1 MRGTWGDR
9 ESRKGAPRELR
20 TFGGVQNIY
29 IGGNRFEFVFGGGG
43 GRRDRKRATSCE
55 TGAIKIPIHMF
66 SINYIIM
73 FVHDTETWQF
83 MHLLGL

>member
-1 MRGTWGDR
+1 MGCR
-9 ESRKGAPRELR
+9 
-20 TFGGVQNIY
+20 IY
-29 IGGNRFEFVFGGGG
+29 IGGNRFEVVFGGGGG

-55 TGAIKIPIHMF
+55 TGAIKIQIHMF